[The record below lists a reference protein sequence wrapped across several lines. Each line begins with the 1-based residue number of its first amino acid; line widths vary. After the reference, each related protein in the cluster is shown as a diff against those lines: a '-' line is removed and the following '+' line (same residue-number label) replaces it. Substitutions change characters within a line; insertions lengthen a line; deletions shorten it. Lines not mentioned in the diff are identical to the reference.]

1 MHRRALRRRLVEARA
16 GGEMSTAEIREC
28 VSRSG
33 SDTLVARAFR
43 RALGLPQR
51 PSRGGSSAR
60 VDRYGDLAE
69 CFANERRVLV

>member
-1 MHRRALRRRLVEARA
+1 MDHISSVLPADPRLMQHPPAVSPVR
-16 GGEMSTAEIREC
+16 IRIGQ
-28 VSRSG
+28 RP
-33 SDTLVARAFR
+33 DARAFR

-51 PSRGGSSAR
+51 PSRGGSTAR